1 MFATQTG
8 NTDHPKTNSER
19 PDMAQVFLEYL
30 IQQGSHR
37 MDQMEEEMAQVIIRE
52 RERQGARHHREQMD
66 ALSVQALREI
76 ELAST
81 NLKNSLL
88 GV

>member
-1 MFATQTG
+1 
-8 NTDHPKTNSER
+8 
-19 PDMAQVFLEYL
+19 MAQVFLEYL

-37 MDQMEEEMAQVIIRE
+37 MDQMEEEMAHVTMRE
-52 RERQGARHHREQMD
+52 RERQGARKHRERMD
-66 ALSVQALREI
+66 ALNVQALREI

>member
-1 MFATQTG
+1 
-8 NTDHPKTNSER
+8 
-19 PDMAQVFLEYL
+19 MAQVFLEYL
-30 IQQGSHR
+30 IQQGSQR
-37 MDQMEEEMAQVIIRE
+37 MDQIEEEMAHMTMRE
-52 RERQGARHHREQMD
+52 RERQSARKHRERRD

-81 NLKNSLL
+81 NLKNSLF